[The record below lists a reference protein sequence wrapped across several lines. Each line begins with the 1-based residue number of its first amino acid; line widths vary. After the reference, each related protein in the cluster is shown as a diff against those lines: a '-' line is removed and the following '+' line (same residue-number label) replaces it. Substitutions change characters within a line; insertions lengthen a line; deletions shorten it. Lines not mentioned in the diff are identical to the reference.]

1 MDRLLVAAVVI
12 ADLVAQLV
20 VRLGGDA
27 VSPPLSPLAGLVAVA
42 SALPLLKRR
51 DAPLATLLGLGGA
64 AALAAGWVPPGL
76 LTQQTGVTVI
86 LGMYAIG
93 SWSRRRWASVLVP
106 GSIMVLLFLGAYGE
120 APDLV
125 QAGTVALAAVAL
137 PWMAGRAARSRRQY
151 VEEVERRL
159 AAAETER
166 DERARRAVLD
176 ERRHIARELHD
187 VVAHHVSLIGVQA
200 GAARMALDDDPATT
214 RAALRAIEDASRT
227 AVGEMRTLLG
237 VLRDDDE
244 RLGLCPQPG
253 LADLGD
259 LVEDFRGAGLDV
271 VLTAP
276 PAVDLMPA
284 LGLTGYRVV
293 EEALTNVTRHSRAAA
308 ATVSVEVDP
317 DEVRL
322 VVIDPGPRREPAREG
337 GGRGLV
343 GLRERVALFGGRQQ
357 VGPTPEGGFAV
368 RVCLPRE
375 ER

>member
-159 AAAETER
+159 AAAEALKVMVGYSIQKGPPGCCAQQQAEHGNGKKQGTA
-166 DERARRAVLD
+166 RA
-176 ERRHIARELHD
+176 
-187 VVAHHVSLIGVQA
+187 
-200 GAARMALDDDPATT
+200 
-214 RAALRAIEDASRT
+214 
-227 AVGEMRTLLG
+227 
-237 VLRDDDE
+237 
-244 RLGLCPQPG
+244 
-253 LADLGD
+253 
-259 LVEDFRGAGLDV
+259 
-271 VLTAP
+271 
-276 PAVDLMPA
+276 
-284 LGLTGYRVV
+284 
-293 EEALTNVTRHSRAAA
+293 
-308 ATVSVEVDP
+308 
-317 DEVRL
+317 
-322 VVIDPGPRREPAREG
+322 
-337 GGRGLV
+337 
-343 GLRERVALFGGRQQ
+343 
-357 VGPTPEGGFAV
+357 
-368 RVCLPRE
+368 
-375 ER
+375 